1 MTKRYLY
8 LDTEDHNAGLEYT
21 MPPEEFVRLIQFAW
35 DEGPVQLITDLEQIR
50 GLIREADYTV
60 THNGISSDLGWI
72 FGPDSL
78 EPLELAMAGKV
89 IDTFYLA
96 HLVTPAPISY
106 QGRDGRWRTLSP
118 DGSPV
123 AHAMSWLALDNL
135 CHQFG
140 IPGKIGDLKELAKK
154 YNPPKTLIANLDY
167 SLIPL
172 DDPDF
177 RAYAEQDVIALRALF
192 KYLIRTL
199 KELGMPGEYVW
210 REMELI
216 SATVGQMGRNGILVN
231 QPFALQELEKQAK
244 KREEAMAWLVANYDF
259 PTVGKAPWSSKKGRA
274 AVLRVLADF
283 GVTSESVPDWP
294 RTKKGVLKQGGEDLI
309 MVAEG
314 TEAEEFAQIL
324 ASLKGIRSTHQQV
337 MDNLQPDGRV
347 HPSITSLQK
356 SGRWSFTKPGVT
368 IFGER
373 SEHLRAEKEVF
384 IASPGKVLA
393 GFDYSSA
400 DARAVAALSG
410 DPEFA
415 KRFETDENGN
425 DLYDGHN
432 LTGEALFGV
441 DAYYEDGPRGAD
453 VKPRLRAAAKMAGHA
468 QNYNI
473 GAYKLAKT
481 LNRDAKRAGLDLHF
495 WAPVRKKGIPEIA
508 KFDDSLDTSEMIKAF
523 NEAYVWVKWFKDDAV
538 REAETTGYIKNSWG
552 RWMRVDKGRE
562 YTQGPALYG
571 QSATRELMGD
581 AILRLIR
588 EGEYYVRAL
597 RAIIH
602 DELLMEFDEATIE
615 RDIAVVKRC
624 MEVSYHPGTKVG
636 MSIPFPVGVGW
647 GKTWKDA
654 GHG

>member
-1 MTKRYLY
+1 
-8 LDTEDHNAGLEYT
+8 
-21 MPPEEFVRLIQFAW
+21 VRLIQFAW
-35 DEGPVQLITDLEQIR
+35 DDGPVQLITDLEQAR
-50 GLIREADYTV
+50 NLIREAEYTI
-60 THNGISSDLGWI
+60 THNGISADLGWI

-96 HLVTPAPISY
+96 HLVTPAPVSY
-106 QGRDGRWRTLSP
+106 QGRDGRWRSLP
-118 DGSPV
+118 PKGSPV
-123 AHAMSWLALDNL
+123 AHSMVWLKLDNL
-135 CHQFG
+135 CYQFG
-140 IPGKIGDLKELAKK
+140 IPGKIGDLKDLAKK
-154 YNPPKTLIANLDY
+154 YNPAKTLVANLDY

-177 RAYAEQDVIALRALF
+177 LAYAEQDVVAVRALF
-192 KYLIRTL
+192 KFLIRRL

-210 REMELI
+210 REMALM

-231 QPFALQELEKQAK
+231 QPFAIQELAKQAV
-244 KREEAMAWLVANYDF
+244 KREEAMTWLVENYDF
-259 PTVGKAPWSSKKGRA
+259 PTTGKAPWASTKGKE
-274 AVLRVLADF
+274 AVLRVLEDF
-283 GVTSESVPDWP
+283 GLTPKTVPDWP
-294 RTKKGVLKQGGEDLI
+294 RTPTGALKQGGEDL
-309 MVAEG
+309 MLVAEG
-314 TEAEEFAQIL
+314 TEAEEFVSTL

-384 IASPGKVLA
+384 TAGPGKVLA

-432 LTGEALFGV
+432 LTGEALFGA
-441 DAYYEDGPRGAD
+441 DAYYGDGPRGPEAR
-453 VKPRLRAAAKMAGHA
+453 PRLRAAAKMAGHA

-473 GAYKLAKT
+473 GAYKLAVT
-481 LNRDAKRAGLDLHF
+481 LNRDSKRAGLDFHF
-495 WAPVRKKGIPEIA
+495 WAPARKKGVPEIER
-508 KFDDSLDTSEMIKAF
+508 FEDSLDTTEMIEAF
-523 NEAYVWVKWFKDDAV
+523 NEAYPWVKWFKDDSV
-538 REAETTGYIKNSWG
+538 REAQTTGYIKNSWG
-552 RWMRVDKGRE
+552 RWMKVDTGRE

-624 MEVSYHPGTKVG
+624 MEASYNPGTEVG
-636 MSIPFPVGVGW
+636 MTIAFPVGVGW

-654 GHG
+654 GH